1 MARVALAEIA
11 FARSGDKGDTS
22 DLGVFAPAGPHRDE
36 VYEVLRA
43 EVTAERVA
51 ALFAGMVQ
59 GEVRRFELP
68 NIAALKFVLERALGG
83 GGPAS
88 LRADNLGKAFGGA
101 VLRLA
106 VVVPDELLA
115 RLGERPRPPRDPYAD
130 APWRSAYPD

>member
-1 MARVALAEIA
+1 MARLPLAEIA

-22 DLGVFAPAGPHRDE
+22 DLGVFAPAGPQRDE
-36 VYEVLRA
+36 IYELLVSQ
-43 EVTAERVA
+43 VTSERVA
-51 ALFAGMVQ
+51 ALLGGLVH
-59 GEVRRFELP
+59 GEVRRYEVP

-88 LRADNLGKAFGGA
+88 LRADNLGKALGGA

-106 VVVPDELLA
+106 IDVPDDLAA

-130 APWRSAYPD
+130 AMWRRL